1 MKFKVWLIFIVGFLA
16 GYSGWVSAFIITPT
30 DSRIDAVVPFSFSAE
45 KEFQFYLFT
54 AGGDTLPIVPI
65 PGVSFS
71 AQCDTT
77 PAMGNIAYAWNLG
90 TKSPEQI
97 GSVTRVNGC
106 RFTLVNNSGQ
116 PIELNNY
123 ILAMFAEGSEPT
135 YMEYVY
141 ITGTFPAK
149 QACTIS
155 VPSEVNLGSI
165 PASDLHP
172 GRPAN
177 DFRKTFTVNSN
188 CGGGT
193 AKIALTTPI
202 IANGCPATSAGM
214 LFCLDND
221 GNKIDMSVSG
231 GDI

>member
-1 MKFKVWLIFIVGFLA
+1 
-16 GYSGWVSAFIITPT
+16 
-30 DSRIDAVVPFSFSAE
+30 
-45 KEFQFYLFT
+45 
-54 AGGDTLPIVPI
+54 
-65 PGVSFS
+65 
-71 AQCDTT
+71 
-77 PAMGNIAYAWNLG
+77 
-90 TKSPEQI
+90 
-97 GSVTRVNGC
+97 
-106 RFTLVNNSGQ
+106 
-116 PIELNNY
+116 
-123 ILAMFAEGSEPT
+123 
-135 YMEYVY
+135 MEYVY

-231 GDI
+231 GDIYIPDANESSITLGVTPEVIDKIAPGTYSVPLTLTITIE